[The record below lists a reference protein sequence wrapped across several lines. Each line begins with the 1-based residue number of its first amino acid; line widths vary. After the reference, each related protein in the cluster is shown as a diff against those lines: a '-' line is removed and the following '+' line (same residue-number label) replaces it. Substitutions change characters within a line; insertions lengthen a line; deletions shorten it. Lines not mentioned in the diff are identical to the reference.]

1 MMSYWYQELWGDR
14 FQLTSDQAT
23 KTRYEN
29 NRTGFRIA
37 DYVGGGTGER
47 SDRAIIDDP
56 HEIIGGESQLKR
68 ARALLWF
75 NETLPTRMNDPK
87 LSAVVM
93 IMQRIHALDL
103 AGEAL
108 AKNLGYVHVMLPM
121 EFEVERRC
129 RTSIGFVDPRT
140 KEGEL
145 LFPERFPREVV
156 ERDKKAMGQYAIASQ
171 FQQRPAPR
179 GGGMFKT
186 AWFSLVD
193 AAPADCYWVRHWDL
207 AATEKKD
214 AAFTAGVLIGQSRS
228 TKMFYIAD
236 VKRDRLDG
244 NKVKQLIKVTSDI
257 DLSRFGKRNYEVSLP
272 QDPGQAGLTQA
283 QDLILLLAGHNV
295 HAERETGDKETRAR
309 PFAAQVEAGN
319 VKLVTGRWNEA
330 YLAELAEFPVGKF
343 MDQVDASSGAFGRLI
358 LRAPQGQITVQ
369 PVRGHA

>member
-1 MMSYWYQELWGDR
+1 
-14 FQLTSDQAT
+14 
-23 KTRYEN
+23 
-29 NRTGFRIA
+29 
-37 DYVGGGTGER
+37 
-47 SDRAIIDDP
+47 
-56 HEIIGGESQLKR
+56 
-68 ARALLWF
+68 
-75 NETLPTRMNDPK
+75 MNDPK

-93 IMQRIHALDL
+93 IMQRIHARDL

-108 AKNLGYVHVMLPM
+108 AKDLGYVHVMLPM

-236 VKRDRLDG
+236 VKRARR
-244 NKVKQLIKVTSDI
+244 QQS
-257 DLSRFGKRNYEVSLP
+257 
-272 QDPGQAGLTQA
+272 QATHQ
-283 QDLILLLAGHNV
+283 GHQR
-295 HAERETGDKETRAR
+295 HRSE
-309 PFAAQVEAGN
+309 QVRQ
-319 VKLVTGRWNEA
+319 T
-330 YLAELAEFPVGKF
+330 
-343 MDQVDASSGAFGRLI
+343 
-358 LRAPQGQITVQ
+358 
-369 PVRGHA
+369 